1 MAKRK
6 VEGGSVET
14 TYTVVELD
22 PVRNFIARSL
32 FNIMGLRNVTFMSL
46 STKFTPSPV
55 KKPNPKKAAKPK
67 KVKKKAR

>member
-1 MAKRK
+1 MAKTK
-6 VEGGSVET
+6 VEGGHVET

-46 STKFTPSPV
+46 STKFTPAPTQRQKL
-55 KKPNPKKAAKPK
+55 KKD
-67 KVKKKAR
+67 KKKAS